1 MELRVIRSETDYRAA
16 LASAGGLLDAPEG
29 SSDAERLA
37 VLAVLIEAY
46 EREHYPLR
54 KPTAAEA
61 ITFRMEQAGLTR
73 KDLEPYI
80 GSRARVSEV
89 LSGVRALTLP
99 MIRRL
104 HVGLGIPLDALISD
118 DSAPR
123 ARASRVAKAI
133 SRATTRTV
141 PRTSKSGSGVVRAG
155 AMRLEK
161 GNENTKRSAPRR

>member
-73 KDLEPYI
+73 KDLESYI

-104 HVGLGIPLDALISD
+104 HVGLSIPLEALVGAEPVKPAKGRAGKRARTPSPKPRAGK
-118 DSAPR
+118 SAPR
-123 ARASRVAKAI
+123 AQRPSA
-133 SRATTRTV
+133 
-141 PRTSKSGSGVVRAG
+141 TSKRRAG
-155 AMRLEK
+155 
-161 GNENTKRSAPRR
+161 